1 MCFGRKNK
9 NFKMFQ
15 SKFSDY
21 MKINV
26 WVFSLSLLCTGVG
39 NCVSVRV
46 CMCAMAHMCFGN

>member
-26 WVFSLSLLCTGVG
+26 WVFSLLCTGVG